1 MDFPDNS
8 RIEIQSQQDVVGA
21 LASLGPVEYEAAVD
35 ALEEKIASLGGLEGL
50 EVFPYDNIDCPECM
64 CRMIHMPAGFV
75 LTSQIHLTKH
85 PFVVLTGECVV
96 ITQGKAERIKAPY
109 AGVTEPGTRR
119 VIVVLQPTV
128 WATYH
133 GKKHPNE
140 TFEEI
145 QNRIIK
151 PRQNILSHES

>member
-1 MDFPDNS
+1 MDFAATDQIQIQQSPDY
-8 RIEIQSQQDVVGA
+8 VGA
-21 LASLGPVEYEAAVD
+21 LASLGPAEYEIAVD
-35 ALEEKIASLGGLEGL
+35 ELEQKILAAGGVEGL
-50 EVFPYDNIDCPECM
+50 ETFPYDNVDCPECL
-64 CRMIHMPAGFV
+64 CRMIHMPAGFI
-75 LTSQIHLTKH
+75 LTSHTHLTKH

-151 PRQNILSHES
+151 PRQLTFPNES

>member
-35 ALEEKIASLGGLEGL
+35 DLEHRILALGGHEGIDA
-50 EVFPYDNIDCPECM
+50 FPHEHYDCPDCL

-75 LTSQIHLTKH
+75 LTSQIHLSEH

-109 AGVTEPGTRR
+109 TGVTMPGTRR

-128 WATYH
+128 WAAYY